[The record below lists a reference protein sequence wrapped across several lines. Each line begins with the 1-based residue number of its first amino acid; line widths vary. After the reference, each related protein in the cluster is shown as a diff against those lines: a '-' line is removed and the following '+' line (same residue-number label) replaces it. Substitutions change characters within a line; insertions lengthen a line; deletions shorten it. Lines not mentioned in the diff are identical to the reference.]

1 MKKQKFS
8 LKRES
13 ICSYYLSYEHIQG
26 LREKKRRTLN
36 FNELNSENIKFKNF
50 KFKKRKE
57 YLYII
62 FTYIKKQQF
71 ENEN

>member
-8 LKRES
+8 SKRES
-13 ICSYYLSYEHIQG
+13 ICSYYLSYEHIQD

-50 KFKKRKE
+50 KRKE

-62 FTYIKKQQF
+62 FTCIKKQQF